1 MALPLDIDRAHALQP
16 VAALRDACL
25 CVTRVAVA
33 GLTFR
38 AVHPWLPARLSLA
51 GIPFA
56 LASLD
61 FLLAHLARRWLEGA
75 GLPSALAEA
84 GLLFA
89 TLLLVSVAN
98 RRAEMFVVLCICAG
112 IDGIAAAASLLGLG
126 WPGHP
131 MLSTLLLAWLASAI
145 PLALLRLGLAR
156 L

>member
-1 MALPLDIDRAHALQP
+1 MAFPLDIDRAPALQP
-16 VAALRDACL
+16 LAALRDAVL

-33 GLTFR
+33 GLTYR
-38 AVHPWLPARLSLA
+38 VVHPWLPERLSLA
-51 GIPFA
+51 GIPFV

-75 GLPSALAEA
+75 GLPSALVEA

-112 IDGIAAAASLLGLG
+112 IDSVAAFASLLGLS

-131 MLSTLLLAWLASAI
+131 LMATLLLAWLASAI
-145 PLALLRLGLAR
+145 PVALLRLGLAR